1 MMKKSRIP
9 SSIHWIWAKPGKGYI
24 FLFLFLYLF
33 LNDVPRNSYE
43 IGVRLRARGLIN
55 LPDSTSQ
62 KFLLLGQVSKTDPQY
77 GNDRA
82 VIVFLDFSKT
92 RVRQCQD
99 SDYEKWYARPHDS
112 ECLMGHRVCV
122 FFYPLPWGEEKDI
135 RLFDYSY
142 YSNGTNAENQM
153 LTVTLARNT
162 MTLLR
167 MRTIANAQLRI
178 TSGTL
183 SCFDFPFNS
192 RFR

>member
-1 MMKKSRIP
+1 MGIK
-9 SSIHWIWAKPGKGYI
+9 
-24 FLFLFLYLF
+24 
-33 LNDVPRNSYE
+33 
-43 IGVRLRARGLIN
+43 LRARGLIN

-77 GNDRA
+77 GKGMA

-92 RVRQCQD
+92 RGRQCRD
-99 SDYEKWYARPHDS
+99 ADYEKWYARPHDS

-122 FFYPLPWGEEKDI
+122 DTLPWLQYIG
-135 RLFDYSY
+135 LFDYMC

-153 LTVTLARNT
+153 LTVTLAKNT

-167 MRTIANAQLRI
+167 MRTIVNVQLRI

-183 SCFDFPFNS
+183 SCFGLPFT
-192 RFR
+192 FR